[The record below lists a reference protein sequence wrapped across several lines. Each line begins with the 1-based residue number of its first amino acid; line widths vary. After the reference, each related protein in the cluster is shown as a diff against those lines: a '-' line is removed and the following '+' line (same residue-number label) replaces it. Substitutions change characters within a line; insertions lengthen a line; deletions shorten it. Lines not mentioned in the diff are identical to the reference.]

1 MSEDSLLIEKLRKA
15 EALLDASEKEA
26 LVAQVDRLLSRA
38 SATAP
43 EAQSVE
49 AEVEEGNGK
58 ERPTQ
63 GTVVESEFGSIIP
76 SYNENLKLERNLK
89 ERRRNAT
96 TTSASQSSAAVRSEE
111 EMRDIRSIQ
120 RRAAGSEWDNINLSL
135 DEPDNANVTHQNH
148 HQGGSTPFYRPPLQR
163 HRWHEEICLPHINW
177 GDLFFDLFY
186 VGAAYNL

>member
-1 MSEDSLLIEKLRKA
+1 MSDDSSLIEKLRKA
-15 EALLDASEKEA
+15 EALLSEAEKET
-26 LVAQVDRLLSRA
+26 LVAQLDRLLSRA
-38 SATAP
+38 PAP
-43 EAQSVE
+43 AGSE

-58 ERPTQ
+58 EQPTQ
-63 GTVVESEFGSIIP
+63 GTVVESEEFGSIIP
-76 SYNENLKLERNLK
+76 SYNENLKLQRNLK

-96 TTSASQSSAAVRSEE
+96 TTSASSSAAVRSEE

-135 DEPDNANVTHQNH
+135 DEPDDNANATHQNH